1 MVVKRVSV
9 SVFELPTLLG
19 IPQYVEYEPPP
30 REWCTSE
37 SCPHEGVLTA
47 EGCRRGVCVRY
58 RVWVFSW
65 DGERWSAKERWR
77 RRRVEEAGGC
87 LRQQL
92 ADALWEVAERGY
104 DVEVGRDCSVA
115 INGVYVGAVSCRA
128 VGGCVEEVLRAYE
141 HAQKTPPKPR
151 RSPEEGEY
159 EELLQRYPLLRF
171 WNKQLVIDALRR
183 SDTRWGLQNL
193 LSRLAS
199 IDERVWAFLGRF
211 DLDLRFA
218 IEVYA
223 SGEELCVRFYISQGL
238 RIYCHAP
245 GKGWRPVSEV
255 PKFTRYQPLEDSKLA
270 EVYRIGDR
278 EFVRIV

>member
-1 MVVKRVSV
+1 MKRVSV

-19 IPQYVEYEPPP
+19 MSQYVEYEPPP

-37 SCPHEGVLTA
+37 GCPHEGILTA
-47 EGCRRGVCVRY
+47 EGCRRGICIRY

-77 RRRVEEAGGC
+77 RRRVEETSGC

-92 ADALWEVAERGY
+92 ADALWEVAERNFS
-104 DVEVGRDCSVA
+104 VEVGRDCGVVV
-115 INGVYVGAVSCRA
+115 NGVYVGTVSCRA
-128 VGGCVEEVLRAYE
+128 VGECVEEVLRAYE
-141 HAQKTPPKPR
+141 YAQKTPR
-151 RSPEEGEY
+151 RSPEEEEY
-159 EELLQRYPLLRF
+159 EELLQRYPSLRF

-223 SGEELCVRFYISQGL
+223 SGEELCVRFYVSQGR
-238 RIYCHAP
+238 RIYCHTP
-245 GKGWRPVSEV
+245 GKGWRPVGEV
-255 PKFTRYQPLEDSKLA
+255 PKFMRYQPLDDNKLA
-270 EVYRIGDR
+270 EVYKIGDR
-278 EFVRIV
+278 EYVRIV